1 MTEKFV
7 VEKFSLGL
15 LDSQRLGAAVEN
27 EEQGR
32 GAELGRRC
40 DEQAYVLL

>member
-1 MTEKFV
+1 M

-15 LDSQRLGAAVEN
+15 LDSQRLGKQLRTNKVE
-27 EEQGR
+27 EGSC
-32 GAELGRRC
+32 LGGTLH

>member
-1 MTEKFV
+1 M

-27 EEQGR
+27 EEQVEEGSCLG
-32 GAELGRRC
+32 GALH

>member
-1 MTEKFV
+1 M

-15 LDSQRLGAAVEN
+15 LDSQLEELLTKNKVEEGSCLG
-27 EEQGR
+27 
-32 GAELGRRC
+32 GALH